1 MRGQTRSC
9 SIFPLCSASSFHLPY
24 CPIPSRC
31 FHNLCPKH
39 GLFFPNGLTPANCKG
54 KGGSMK
60 KRRSI
65 FTHQRLYRFCVC
77 FHIRFSWFP
86 QVAISSSSAH
96 ASAVKIFLSWL
107 KACRQFL
114 FVVFLLSRALL
125 LLFVCFHICWS
136 WTSFPSP
143 SLVGLLIINQSSRPY
158 WYAWNDGMTPF
169 ATSPI
174 LIIITTFLNVSP
186 LISLSTV

>member
-1 MRGQTRSC
+1 MTLNNMRGQTRSY
-9 SIFPLCSASSFHLPY
+9 SISPLCSASSFHLPY

-31 FHNLCPKH
+31 FHSLCPKH
-39 GLFFPNGLTPANCKG
+39 GLFFCQGFDTSKL
-54 KGGSMK
+54 
-60 KRRSI
+60 
-65 FTHQRLYRFCVC
+65 QREGRFYRFCVC

-96 ASAVKIFLSWL
+96 ASAVKIFPSWL

-125 LLFVCFHICWS
+125 LFVCFHICWS
-136 WTSFPSP
+136 WTQFPSS
-143 SLVGLLIINQSSRPY
+143 SLVGLLVINQSLRPF
-158 WYAWNDGMTPF
+158 WYAWNDGMTTPF
-169 ATSPI
+169 ASSPI